1 MTPFNPRLI
10 VRRLKIMKSGQAVFD
25 EYFHSGL
32 NIIRGENSSGKSTI
46 MDFLYYSLGGDVE
59 KGHWREAAANCDSV
73 IAEISVNG
81 RLVTLM
87 REIEETPFQPMRVFY
102 GTIDEADAAPLGAW
116 ETYPFKR
123 GKKESFS
130 QVLFRFLGL
139 PEIEYGEESARLTMN
154 QVLRLLYADQ
164 MSSVERIFRP
174 VSFDLAITRQA
185 VGDLLCGGYS
195 DTYYKSLLR
204 RRSVI
209 ASLQDVRSSI
219 QFLIKSHKRDGRPIT
234 KEWIGEEGAR
244 IEKEI
249 SDVNSKIESIEKE
262 IFDTEFTDRLSLN
275 DQKSAY
281 SRVVE
286 LQKKIGSVEEK
297 ITRLNLQIADT
308 DSYIVSIE
316 HKLEQLDQANTVVES
331 MGGLAFEFCPSCF
344 APVEDHSVDGGCNL
358 CKSTHSSEET
368 KRRVLKLVNEYSRQR
383 KRAQS
388 VQEDRRAELRANKA
402 TIEELKSLWKNA
414 GSQYEISL
422 RTPTSEMRSRLR
434 ELNRQAGYL
443 YREQEELA
451 FFGSVVEELNSL
463 SKQRED
469 FETELAVLDD
479 VIEGEKIKQTRRLR
493 EARIGIEAMVLD
505 FLHRDLSRQ
514 ITFELAEHVSFEFDA
529 DRLSVNGESFFSASS
544 MVYLRNSFFASFLFA
559 AANDPD
565 FLHPRFLIMD
575 TVEDKGMEP
584 ERSMNFQR
592 LLRDKSANAVS
603 SHQIIIATSMIAPE
617 LDNPDYTV
625 GKFYTHERKTLA
637 LQK

>member
-1 MTPFNPRLI
+1 MTPFNPRLV
-10 VRRLKIMKSGQAVFD
+10 VRRLKIMKSGQPVFD
-25 EYFHSGL
+25 ELFHDGL

-59 KGHWREAAANCDSV
+59 KGHWREAAASCDSV

-102 GTIDEADAAPLGAW
+102 GTIDEADSASLGAW

-139 PEIEYGEESARLTMN
+139 PEIEYGEENARLTMN

-195 DTYYKSLLR
+195 DTYYRSLLR
-204 RRSVI
+204 RRAI
-209 ASLQDVRSSI
+209 MASLQEVRSSI
-219 QFLIKSHKRDGRPIT
+219 QFLIKSHKRNGRPIT

-249 SDVNSKIESIEKE
+249 AEVNSKIESIEKE
-262 IFDTEFTDRLSLN
+262 IFDAEFTDRLSLN

-281 SRVVE
+281 GRVVE
-286 LQKKIGSVEEK
+286 LQEKIGGAEER

-308 DSYIVSIE
+308 DRYITSIE
-316 HKLEQLDQANTVVES
+316 HKLEQLDQANLVVNS
-331 MGGLAFEFCPSCF
+331 IGGLAFEFCPSCF
-344 APVEDHSVDGGCNL
+344 APVEDHAVDGGCNL
-358 CKSTHSSEET
+358 CQSTHSSEET
-368 KRRVLKLVNEYSRQR
+368 RKRVLKLINEYSRQR
-383 KRAQS
+383 KRAER
-388 VQEDRRAELRANKA
+388 VQEERLAELRAEKS
-402 TIEELKSLWKNA
+402 TVEELKSLWKNA
-414 GSQYEISL
+414 GAQYQISL

-451 FFGSVVEELNSL
+451 FFGAVVEELSSL
-463 SKQRED
+463 SKARED
-469 FETELAVLDD
+469 YETELAVLNR
-479 VIEGEKIKQTRRLR
+479 VIEEEKLRQTRRLR
-493 EARIGIEAMVLD
+493 QAREKIEGIVLN
-505 FLHRDLSRQ
+505 FLHQDLSRQ
-514 ITFELAEHVSFEFDA
+514 ITFEHAESVSFEFDA
-529 DRLSVNGESFFSASS
+529 DRLAVNGESFFSASS
-544 MVYLRNSFFASFLFA
+544 MAYLRNSFFASFLFA
-559 AANDPD
+559 AANDPE
-565 FLHPRFLIMD
+565 FLHPRLLIMD

-592 LLRDKSANAVS
+592 LLKNESANAAS
-603 SHQIIIATSMIAPE
+603 AHQIIIATSMIAPE
-617 LDNPDYTV
+617 LDDPKYTI
-625 GKFYTHERKTLA
+625 GDFYTHEHKTLA
-637 LQK
+637 IHQ